1 MNVDTSHIPVI
12 VLSGKN
18 KLQDRML
25 GIETGA
31 DAYLPKPFYMNELKL
46 TIANLISNRLI
57 MKGKYSGAQ
66 EQKKIVEAIHIES
79 TDEQFM
85 KQILDL
91 INKNLSNSEFSVEQL
106 MKELRVSKSKLNRKI
121 KDMTGFS
128 PARFIQNIRMQQA
141 KVLLMKEKNVNIS
154 QIAYEVGFSSQ
165 THFSTTFK
173 SFFGITPTEYLKQKG
188 IINDEEKSE
197 TTTE

>member
-1 MNVDTSHIPVI
+1 M
-12 VLSGKN
+12 
-18 KLQDRML
+18 
-25 GIETGA
+25 
-31 DAYLPKPFYMNELKL
+31 
-46 TIANLISNRLI
+46 
-57 MKGKYSGAQ
+57 
-66 EQKKIVEAIHIES
+66 
-79 TDEQFM
+79 QF
-85 KQILDL
+85 
-91 INKNLSNSEFSVEQL
+91 
-106 MKELRVSKSKLNRKI
+106 KSKLNRKI